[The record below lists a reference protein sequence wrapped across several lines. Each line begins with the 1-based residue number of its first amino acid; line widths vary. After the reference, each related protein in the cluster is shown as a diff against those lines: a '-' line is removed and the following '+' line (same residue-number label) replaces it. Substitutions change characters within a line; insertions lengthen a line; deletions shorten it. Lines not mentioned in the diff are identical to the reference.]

1 MVEQSIPR
9 LYVREVEAV
18 EAVEAAGKVTAG
30 GEMVQVVLEDLPVDV
45 EESDSMSLTAAKAEA
60 VPLTH

>member
-1 MVEQSIPR
+1 
-9 LYVREVEAV
+9 VEAV

-60 VPLTH
+60 VPLTHY